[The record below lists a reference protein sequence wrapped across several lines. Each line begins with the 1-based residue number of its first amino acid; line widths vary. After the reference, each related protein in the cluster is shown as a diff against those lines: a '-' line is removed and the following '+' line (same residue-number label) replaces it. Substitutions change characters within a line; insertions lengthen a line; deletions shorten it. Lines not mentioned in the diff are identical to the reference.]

1 MLVKLWIYKVFWTFD
16 IKQVCIYVCVQA
28 RPLVYAY
35 LELTKKMICSSSK
48 KSLKNKAYYFLV
60 GAEFP
65 IQYLVQSITEKEAKL
80 HIVIGLE
87 QHHSCL

>member
-1 MLVKLWIYKVFWTFD
+1 
-16 IKQVCIYVCVQA
+16 
-28 RPLVYAY
+28 
-35 LELTKKMICSSSK
+35 MICSSSK

>member
-1 MLVKLWIYKVFWTFD
+1 MYLC
-16 IKQVCIYVCVQA
+16 VCTGTSFSLCLPGIN
-28 RPLVYAY
+28 
-35 LELTKKMICSSSK
+35 KKMICSSSK